1 MREFLY
7 KAFTPDRT
15 VKMGTLFSIDQKSA
29 VQELHRQDLSLI
41 SLTEKKSFSK
51 KPFLSG
57 PGKYALFCRQW
68 SSLITAG
75 IPLTETLSLMAHHM
89 KQKDR
94 HLLLSLQKNIQS
106 GESLTESLEKCGS
119 FPSLFTVMIHTGETS
134 GTLSEQLLLLS
145 DYYEK
150 ENQFR
155 KKIFSSL
162 AYPSFLLL
170 FLLLM
175 MIIASLLI
183 LPAFET
189 LFQSLRIPLPY
200 ATRILL
206 AAGVFTGT
214 HGLHIIF
221 LSSASAGAA
230 AAFFMTESGKKNR
243 DRFLFS
249 IPLCRRILS
258 IQFCRMLS
266 SFLESGKPVS
276 DSLRDMENFL
286 PNRYL
291 KQSISQIRK
300 SINSG
305 QDLSESIKNS
315 NIHDFFL
322 ERMTALGSE
331 SGQLPFFLT
340 QCALI
345 MEEKTEDTLNRCK
358 VMAEPVMILITGCLI
373 GFFVFSVIMP
383 VLDMTSSGF
392 M

>member
-1 MREFLY
+1 M
-7 KAFTPDRT
+7 
-15 VKMGTLFSIDQKSA
+15 
-29 VQELHRQDLSLI
+29 
-41 SLTEKKSFSK
+41 
-51 KPFLSG
+51 
-57 PGKYALFCRQW
+57 
-68 SSLITAG
+68 
-75 IPLTETLSLMAHHM
+75 
-89 KQKDR
+89 
-94 HLLLSLQKNIQS
+94 
-106 GESLTESLEKCGS
+106 
-119 FPSLFTVMIHTGETS
+119 
-134 GTLSEQLLLLS
+134 
-145 DYYEK
+145 
-150 ENQFR
+150 
-155 KKIFSSL
+155 
-162 AYPSFLLL
+162 
-170 FLLLM
+170 
-175 MIIASLLI
+175 
-183 LPAFET
+183 
-189 LFQSLRIPLPY
+189 
-200 ATRILL
+200 
-206 AAGVFTGT
+206 
-214 HGLHIIF
+214 
-221 LSSASAGAA
+221 
-230 AAFFMTESGKKNR
+230 
-243 DRFLFS
+243 FS

-300 SINSG
+300 NINSG

-373 GFFVFSVIMP
+373 GFFVFSIIMP